1 MKALNNYES
10 IKDIIDNN
18 ELVLIYAKSNSCAVC
33 NVLLPRVEAVVNKKR
48 IPSALVLIDNIP
60 EFSGQFT
67 VYAVPTVL
75 IFVSGK
81 EVFRQSQFLQV
92 RDIEK
97 ELVKWKKAIE

>member
-1 MKALNNYES
+1 MKALNSYES

-18 ELVLIYAKSNSCAVC
+18 DIVLIYAKSNSCAVC
-33 NVLLPRVEAVVNKKR
+33 NVLLPRVEEVVNR
-48 IPSALVLIDNIP
+48 SNISSAMVLIDDIP

-92 RDIEK
+92 KEIEK
-97 ELVKWKKAIE
+97 ELIKWKKAIK

>member
-1 MKALNNYES
+1 MKALNSYES

-18 ELVLIYAKSNSCAVC
+18 DIVLIYAKSNSCAVC
-33 NVLLPRVEAVVNKKR
+33 NVLLPRVEEVVNKSS
-48 IPSALVLIDNIP
+48 IPNRLVLIDDIP

-97 ELVKWKKAIE
+97 ELIKWKKA